1 MEWQQ
6 LEYFC
11 ETAKMEHITRA
22 AEKLHISQP
31 SLSTAI
37 RRLEL
42 ELGVRLFD
50 RQGRSIKLNRYGE
63 AFLAKVE
70 PALKLLEDGRQEL
83 RAMASD
89 AENRIMISTPSL
101 YSDPAIMKHL
111 LTQHPNLVIN
121 QIYVTEAT
129 LVQMLKNNKLDFCVT
144 SLELNDEQ
152 VNCENLRSEDMML
165 LVSGEHPLA
174 KRTEIRLADCR
185 NELFITDIA
194 GSAYRKN
201 LERCCRAAGFVPKCA
216 YEGAGIRDVMEAVS
230 QGICVAMVPEPA
242 LATNMAS
249 DVRGIRIVD
258 PSYSITLKMY
268 WPKNKAERRVVSS
281 VRQII
286 MEHFR

>member
-63 AFLAKVE
+63 VFLAKVE
-70 PALKLLEDGRQEL
+70 PALKLLEEGRQEL

-89 AENRIMISTPSL
+89 AENRIVISTPSL

-111 LTQHPNLVIN
+111 LTQHPNLLIN

-152 VNCENLRSEDMML
+152 VNCENLRSENMML
-165 LVSGEHPLA
+165 LVSVEHPLA
-174 KRTEIRLADCR
+174 ERTEICLAECW

-201 LERCCRAAGFVPKCA
+201 LERCCQAAGFVPKCA
-216 YEGAGIRDVMEAVS
+216 YEGAGIRDVVEAVS
-230 QGICVAMVPEPA
+230 QGICVAMIPEPA
-242 LATNMAS
+242 MATNTAS

-268 WPKNKAERRVVSS
+268 WPKNKTERRVVSS